1 MIQDNMDFE
10 YSNTPQ
16 EEVDSVE
23 YGLDFGLK
31 PEQSTQPI
39 QQPVEPQQP
48 VDDNWQVRASYFQS
62 QYDRLKNQVESYM
75 PLIQTLESDQSAAQ
89 RVIAALQGQPV
100 PVQQP
105 EPEVV
110 LPSRP
115 SKPED
120 YNYEEA
126 ISDPSSQSFKYRVAL
141 EEYNEKLGEYVAYKD
156 AREREEATKAEQI
169 AKQYAMMQQKTQQ
182 QQEFLDST
190 YNHLLTTRNFSPD
203 EAKLFISEMADDSAI
218 TLDNLIGY
226 WRWMKGQQHQPRVQP
241 KSLNMPYP
249 AINGG
254 GRSNNQ
260 PQANPDAQF
269 SQMLRTK

>member
-1 MIQDNMDFE
+1 MDNMDFE

-203 EAKLFISEMADDSAI
+203 EAKLFINEMADDSAI